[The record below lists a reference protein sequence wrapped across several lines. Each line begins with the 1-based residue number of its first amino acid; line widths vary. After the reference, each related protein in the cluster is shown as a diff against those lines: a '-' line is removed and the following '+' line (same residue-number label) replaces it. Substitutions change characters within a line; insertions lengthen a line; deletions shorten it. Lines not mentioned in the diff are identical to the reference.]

1 MYYIDTN
8 ICIYFLNGKYESV
21 MRQIASIPADE
32 IRVPAIVKAE
42 LLHGA
47 YKSQDKIRTV
57 SNVEKFLSLFEIEA
71 FADDMADVYAEVRA
85 ELDKE
90 GTPIGPDDLIIA
102 ATVLSKGGTLV
113 THNTKEFKRV
123 KGLNVLDWVN

>member
-1 MYYIDTN
+1 MYYLDTN